1 MLRYRRSIVALLACL
16 ALVATAGAGTACAA
30 DALFAV
36 AVAPGDGG
44 SAAHGA
50 DPLGLVPVSV
60 GSRYGADAVYA
71 QRSITRDL
79 GKTPATPEPGAPI
92 GPQYTYVDVKGWK
105 SPVTASGM
113 SLALPG
119 AGQLY
124 AGSRTG
130 YVFLGVEAVAVAAF
144 LKYRG
149 DSQTKRDQYFNYVG
163 DPNQSGS
170 RFSFDRLAAT
180 VSPDELARLKAIYAK
195 DPREFYDIVTTT
207 DSYESGWDDATASG
221 SDARSTA
228 DGYRD
233 DVNSLAQRSRLGL
246 FVALTNH
253 VVSTID
259 ALRLARLNNVALTQN
274 LSLRF
279 KIRPG
284 GPRQSYGVTLT
295 QKF

>member
-1 MLRYRRSIVALLACL
+1 MPLHRLRIVFLSACVALF
-16 ALVATAGAGTACAA
+16 ATGAAGPVRAA
-30 DALFAV
+30 DARFAV
-36 AVAPGDGG
+36 SATPTDGG
-44 SAAHGA
+44 TPARVA
-50 DPLGLVPVSV
+50 DPLRLVPASV
-60 GSRYGADAVYA
+60 AARYGADAVYA
-71 QRSITRDL
+71 QRAITHDL

-149 DSQTKRDQYFNYVG
+149 DSQTKRDQYFGYVG

-207 DSYESGWDDATASG
+207 DSYASGWDDPTVGG
-221 SDARSTA
+221 SEARSTA
-228 DGYRD
+228 DGFRD
-233 DVNSLAQRSRLGL
+233 DVNSLSQRSRLGL

-259 ALRLARLNNVALTQN
+259 ALHLARLNNLNLTQN

-279 KIRPG
+279 KLRPG
-284 GPRQSYGVTLT
+284 GPRQSYGLTLT

>member
-1 MLRYRRSIVALLACL
+1 MPLNRTRFVFLVAVVALF
-16 ALVATAGAGTACAA
+16 ATGGARPVEAA

-36 AVAPGDGG
+36 SATPTDAGAPTPA
-44 SAAHGA
+44 S
-50 DPLGLVPVSV
+50 DPLRLVPASV
-60 GSRYGADAVYA
+60 GARYGADAVYA
-71 QRSITRDL
+71 QRAITHDL
-79 GKTPATPEPGAPI
+79 GNTPAAPEPGAPI

-105 SPVTASGM
+105 SPVTASGL

-119 AGQLY
+119 SGQLY

-149 DSQTKRDQYFNYVG
+149 DSQNKRDQYFGYVG

-170 RFSFDRLAAT
+170 RFSFDRLATT

-195 DPREFYDIVTTT
+195 DPREFYDIVTTNANYAT
-207 DSYESGWDDATASG
+207 GWDDPTVGG
-221 SDARSTA
+221 SEARATA

-233 DVNSLAQRSRLGL
+233 DVNSLSQRSRLGL

-253 VVSTID
+253 VASTID
-259 ALRLARLNNVALTQN
+259 ALHLARLNNFALTQN

-279 KIRPG
+279 RMRPG
-284 GPRQSYGVTLT
+284 ARQSYGLTLT